1 MKINEKDITKIVKE
15 SVLRLLQET
24 NRIQPWKGN
33 PLQIDPN
40 WADVRKRDEELAAQ
54 LGDKKAPKRSAVK
67 NYGDIKNGSVEDMII
82 SHYQDEISKN
92 AVERA
97 KEYISGALGAM
108 LDLGSGSGP
117 MNHGF
122 DISGHFAEEKEE
134 C

>member
-67 NYGDIKNGSVEDMII
+67 NYGDIKNGSVEEVII
-82 SHYQDEISKN
+82 NKNPKKIEEI
-92 AVERA
+92 EW
-97 KEYISGALGAM
+97 
-108 LDLGSGSGP
+108 
-117 MNHGF
+117 
-122 DISGHFAEEKEE
+122 
-134 C
+134 